1 MSETQQEALEPQQ
14 IDPPDNQLLNVEATE
29 IKPVDPPDGNGGTG
43 GGLQTPKQP
52 Q

>member
-1 MSETQQEALEPQQ
+1 MSEREQDALEPQQ